1 MAALAEHP
9 DQWVRLRG
17 DHAFVPSAV
26 EEILRWTTPV
36 IYFMRTATRD
46 VDIRGT
52 TIQTGDPVVLLY
64 ASANRDEDEFGPTAA
79 DFDVGRQPN
88 HHVAFGFGHHFCLG
102 AALARLEGR
111 VLLEELTARFG
122 SVELAGPVERSGS
135 NVIAG
140 ISRAP
145 LAFG

>member
-1 MAALAEHP
+1 MP
-9 DQWVRLRG
+9 T
-17 DHAFVPSAV
+17 AV
-26 EEILRWTTPV
+26 EEILRWTSPV
-36 IYFMRTATRD
+36 VYFMRTATRATEM
-46 VDIRGT
+46 RGQR
-52 TIQTGDPVVLLY
+52 IAAGDPVVLLY
-64 ASANRDEDEFGPTAA
+64 ASANRDEDEFGPTAG
-79 DFDVGRQPN
+79 DFDVGRHPN

-140 ISRAP
+140 ITSAP
-145 LAFG
+145 VRFSA